1 MSFIDKI
8 LGNTAQSQL
17 KKLQPMV
24 DKINA
29 LEGEIHALSDEAL
42 RGKTAAFKARAGPG
56 GKSGFPASRSL
67 RGGAGGGGA
76 HHWPAAL

>member
-29 LEGEIHALSDEAL
+29 LEGDPRPVG
-42 RGKTAAFKARAGPG
+42 RGAAE
-56 GKSGFPASRSL
+56 
-67 RGGAGGGGA
+67 
-76 HHWPAAL
+76 

>member
-29 LEGEIHALSDEAL
+29 LEE
-42 RGKTAAFKARAGPG
+42 
-56 GKSGFPASRSL
+56 
-67 RGGAGGGGA
+67 
-76 HHWPAAL
+76 

>member
-42 RGKTAAFKARAGPG
+42 RGKTAAFKARLAR
-56 GKSGFPASRSL
+56 GKVWIPCFQKPTRW
-67 RGGAGGGGA
+67 RGRRRCAPL
-76 HHWPAAL
+76 PAAL